1 MSADSVLM
9 QSVNI
14 TVIGMG
20 VVFSFLVIMIG
31 IMKLL
36 GVIVQAMEKYFPQE
50 VATAPSAAQ
59 DASLIAVAIAAAK
72 KFQGK

>member
-9 QSVNI
+9 QSFNI
-14 TVIGMG
+14 TAIGMG

-50 VATAPSAAQ
+50 VAVAPSAAQ

>member
-1 MSADSVLM
+1 VL
-9 QSVNI
+9 
-14 TVIGMG
+14 
-20 VVFSFLVIMIG
+20 SFLIIMIG

-50 VATAPSAAQ
+50 VAVAPGAAQ

-72 KFQGK
+72 KFQEK